1 MSLLLETINRLG
13 LTLPDT
19 PQSLG
24 SYMPAKKVGDL
35 IFTAGQLPTKNGEFL
50 CKGTLPS
57 NCSIEQAQE
66 GARQCVLNA
75 IAAARSVG
83 EPRGVA
89 KVTCFVAS
97 EDGFTDQ
104 PKVANG
110 ASDLLLELF
119 GEAGRHARSA
129 VGVPT
134 LPAGVSVEIEFIFTT

>member
-1 MSLLLETINRLG
+1 MSLLLQTIDRLG

-19 PQSLG
+19 PKSLG
-24 SYMPAKKVGDL
+24 SYVPAKKIGDL
-35 IFTAGQLPTKNGEFL
+35 IYTSGQLPVKDGEFL

-57 NCSIEQAQE
+57 HCTIEQAQE
-66 GARQCVLNA
+66 GARQCVMNA

-83 EPRGVA
+83 EPLGVA
-89 KVTCFVAS
+89 KVTAFVAS

-119 GEAGRHARSA
+119 GEGGRHARSA